1 MITKYPNDSVTD
13 FYKCTEEIAT
23 ILDTYFGREHGPV
36 SDMSDIN
43 TFVEE
48 YVNGWGITARSY
60 GADDLSRETQQEF
73 SEVEETEDTMHVRDS
88 MYHIDEEG
96 KPVGRELIFIS
107 FPEDDGSVDLVEV
120 RNELRM
126 AIDKK
131 DGNAYP
137 CTEDVLDTNLFQIQ
151 YDGGWAGNGKFFKS
165 LEFQTLTKEG
175 IIEVANNAIE
185 YTENYHHIFLESLI
199 YKGISEEGNIRL
211 ELSFG
216 S

>member
-23 ILDTYFGREHGPV
+23 VLDGYFGREHGPV

-60 GADDLSRETQQEF
+60 GADDVSRESQQTL
-73 SEVEETEDTMHVRDS
+73 TESIQDATMHVRDS
-88 MYHIDEEG
+88 MYHINDEGE
-96 KPVGRELIFIS
+96 PVGRELIFIS
-107 FPEDDGSVDLVEV
+107 FPEDDGGFDLIEV
-120 RNELRM
+120 RDELRM
-126 AIDKK
+126 AIDEK
-131 DGNAYP
+131 DGVAYP
-137 CTEDVLDTNLFQIQ
+137 CTENVLNTTLFQIQ

-165 LEFQTLTKEG
+165 LKFQILTKEG
-175 IIEVANNAIE
+175 ILDVANNAIE

-199 YKGISEEGNIRL
+199 YKGISDEGNIKL
-211 ELSFG
+211 ELCFG

>member
-23 ILDTYFGREHGPV
+23 ILDNYFGREHGPV

-60 GADDLSRETQQEF
+60 GAEDLSRDAQQTL
-73 SEVEETEDTMHVRDS
+73 TERIQDAVTHVRDS
-88 MYHIDEEG
+88 MYHIDDEG
-96 KPVGRELIFIS
+96 KPKDRDLIFIS
-107 FPEDDGSVDLVEV
+107 FPEDDGGFDLVEV

-126 AIDKK
+126 AIDRK
-131 DGNAYP
+131 DGEAYP
-137 CTEDVLDTNLFQIQ
+137 CTRSYRDTNLFQIQ
-151 YDGGWAGNGKFFKS
+151 YDGGWQGNGKFFKS
-165 LEFQTLTKEG
+165 LEFQTLTKDG
-175 IIEVANNAIE
+175 ILDVANNAIE

-199 YKGISEEGNIRL
+199 YKGISDEGNIKL
-211 ELSFG
+211 ELCFG